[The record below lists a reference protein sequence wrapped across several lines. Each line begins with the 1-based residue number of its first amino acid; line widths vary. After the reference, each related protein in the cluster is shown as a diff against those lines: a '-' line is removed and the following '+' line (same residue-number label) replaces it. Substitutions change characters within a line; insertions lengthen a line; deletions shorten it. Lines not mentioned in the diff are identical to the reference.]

1 VLRLV
6 GRCLIDAQVG
16 VAEGS
21 DLKVMRSVDD
31 LSCGLT

>member
-1 VLRLV
+1 MLRLV

-16 VAEGS
+16 AAEGG

-31 LSCGLT
+31 